1 MAPPGLTPHARPLRR
16 AADEVQFGACPEHG
30 LVLSGLDEVEAQALL
45 GLSRCPS
52 LLRWQQEAVQHG
64 VSQRRLTQFIRVLGE
79 RGLLDPA
86 GGAGST
92 RSRSHVCVLGQ
103 GLLPSAVRSQLEL
116 AGVGTVSGAWP
127 LPPRARPDLVVLV
140 VADAVGAA
148 EATMWQRHALPHLP
162 VISRAHDIIVGPL
175 VVPGTGPC
183 LHCLDRHRSDRDRA
197 WPRVLLQL
205 APDVSET
212 AADVGADPALS
223 GTAAGLATM
232 VTQSYL
238 DGLPVPPGSVWE
250 LSLPW
255 PRVTTR
261 RWSPH
266 PACPCQERLP
276 ARG

>member
-30 LVLSGLDEVEAQALL
+30 LVLSGLDEVETQALL

-64 VSQRRLTQFIRVLGE
+64 VSERRLTQFIRVLGE

-148 EATMWQRHALPHLP
+148 EATTWQRHALPHLP
-162 VISRAHDIIVGPL
+162 VISRAHDILVGPL
-175 VVPGTGPC
+175 VC
-183 LHCLDRHRSDRDRA
+183 RA
-197 WPRVLLQL
+197 RVRVCS
-205 APDVSET
+205 AST
-212 AADVGADPALS
+212 
-223 GTAAGLATM
+223 GTAAIVIG
-232 VTQSYL
+232 
-238 DGLPVPPGSVWE
+238 PG
-250 LSLPW
+250 
-255 PRVTTR
+255 
-261 RWSPH
+261 
-266 PACPCQERLP
+266 PACSCSWHRTPPRRRPTWAQTPR
-276 ARG
+276 